1 MRIFG
6 TRFFYVGCDD
16 VVWVIGAEGTGRTGR
31 RQIKAKIKLAIKF
44 DYDYFYYFRWKKVNY

>member
-6 TRFFYVGCDD
+6 TRFFYVGSLGCDD

-31 RQIKAKIKLAIKF
+31 RQ
-44 DYDYFYYFRWKKVNY
+44 DNRRREEDKVVE